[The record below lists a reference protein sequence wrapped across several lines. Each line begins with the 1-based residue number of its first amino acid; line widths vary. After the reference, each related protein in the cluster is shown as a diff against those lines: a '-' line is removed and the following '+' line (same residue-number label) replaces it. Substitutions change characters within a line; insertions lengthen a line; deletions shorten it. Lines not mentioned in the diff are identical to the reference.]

1 MRNFASLDEM
11 RAHVGTEVAL
21 SDWVVVTQERVDR
34 FADAT
39 DDHQWIHVDLERC
52 KTESP
57 FGGPIA
63 HGFLTLSMLSAL
75 FEKSIAMLD
84 AKMVI
89 NYGLN
94 KVRFPAPV
102 PVGSRVR
109 ARLTLARID
118 DIDGGA
124 QLEWHVTVER
134 EGGSKPVCVAE
145 MLLRRYP

>member
-1 MRNFASLDEM
+1 MREFANLAEM
-11 RAHVGTEVAL
+11 RELVGQEVAVTE
-21 SDWVVVTQERVDR
+21 WVAVEQERVQL

-39 DDHQWIHVDLERC
+39 DDHQWIHLDVERC
-52 KTESP
+52 KKESP

-63 HGFLTLSMLSAL
+63 HGFLTLSMISHL
-75 FEKSIAMLD
+75 FESAVHMAD
-84 AKMVI
+84 AKMVV

-109 ARLTLARID
+109 AHLTLHKVE

-124 QLEWHVTVER
+124 QLEWQVVVER
-134 EGGSKPVCVAE
+134 EGGDKPVCVAE
-145 MLLRRYP
+145 LLIRRYP